1 MEKVK
6 VVMYG
11 LGYVGCG
18 LVELMMDKEWLKIVG
33 AIDNAKDKV
42 GKDVGEVAGV
52 GKKLGVVVSDD
63 ADVVLSSSGADLV
76 THSTPFFPEQTDSQ
90 IMKAINAGANVIT
103 IADDR
108 LAYPWHHWPQLSR
121 KFDEAAKKKGVTVA
135 CGGFNPGFS
144 CIYPAFVT
152 GLSGSVKSIYLRMN
166 GDVSPFGEGTMG
178 KGRYGVGLTLE
189 EWEKDYHRKF
199 VVPARPKSDISH
211 YMYRFTIVDLVADSM
226 GWELDEVH
234 YELKPV
240 ISKKDKVSLGG
251 LAIPAG
257 NVAGW
262 NEMTRAIKDGE
273 TVMTIENYRVVFAK
287 DEGLEEI
294 AEVTIDGDM
303 NIHAAIKGLVIARC
317 SFTYM
322 LNMIPLI
329 MTAKPGIVTLRD
341 IPPVTLC

>member
-1 MEKVK
+1 
-6 VVMYG
+6 
-11 LGYVGCG
+11 
-18 LVELMMDKEWLKIVG
+18 
-33 AIDNAKDKV
+33 
-42 GKDVGEVAGV
+42 
-52 GKKLGVVVSDD
+52 
-63 ADVVLSSSGADLV
+63 
-76 THSTPFFPEQTDSQ
+76 
-90 IMKAINAGANVIT
+90 
-103 IADDR
+103 
-108 LAYPWHHWPQLSR
+108 
-121 KFDEAAKKKGVTVA
+121 
-135 CGGFNPGFS
+135 
-144 CIYPAFVT
+144 
-152 GLSGSVKSIYLRMN
+152 
-166 GDVSPFGEGTMG
+166 
-178 KGRYGVGLTLE
+178 
-189 EWEKDYHRKF
+189 
-199 VVPARPKSDISH
+199 
-211 YMYRFTIVDLVADSM
+211 M